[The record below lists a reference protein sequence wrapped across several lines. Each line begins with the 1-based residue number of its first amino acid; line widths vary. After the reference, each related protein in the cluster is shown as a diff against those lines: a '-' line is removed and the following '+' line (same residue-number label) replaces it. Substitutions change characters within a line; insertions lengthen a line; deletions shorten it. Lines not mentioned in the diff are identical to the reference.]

1 MNIPYGRWILF
12 NLDLANALWDMLY
25 RERDKFEKCSDN
37 ELINI
42 FKKKGDAEAL
52 AILYNRYIHLVYGVC
67 LKYLR
72 NKQDSED
79 ATMQIFEKLILEVPK
94 FEIKNFKSWLHVMS
108 KNFCLMK
115 LRTFKSSVEFE
126 EAFISSANVEFDS
139 KMHHEDEV
147 SIEHNLS
154 ALEKCLKTL
163 NEEQRKC
170 IELFYLKE
178 KSYREIVN
186 IEGYDL
192 KNVKSHIQNG
202 KRNIKH
208 CIEKEIGK

>member
-1 MNIPYGRWILF
+1 MKIPYGRWNFF
-12 NLDLANALWDMLY
+12 NLGIANALRDMLY
-25 RERDKFEKCSDN
+25 RERKNFEESSDN
-37 ELINI
+37 ELIDI

-79 ATMQIFEKLILEVPK
+79 AAMQIFEKLIVEVPK
-94 FEIKNFKSWLHVMS
+94 FEIKNFKSWLHVLS
-108 KNFCLMK
+108 RNFCLMK
-115 LRTFKSSVEFE
+115 LRTFKSSVDFD
-126 EAFISSANVEFDS
+126 EALISSANVEFQS
-139 KMHHEDEV
+139 KLHHEDEE
-147 SIEHNLS
+147 SIENNLS

-186 IEGYDL
+186 MEGYDL